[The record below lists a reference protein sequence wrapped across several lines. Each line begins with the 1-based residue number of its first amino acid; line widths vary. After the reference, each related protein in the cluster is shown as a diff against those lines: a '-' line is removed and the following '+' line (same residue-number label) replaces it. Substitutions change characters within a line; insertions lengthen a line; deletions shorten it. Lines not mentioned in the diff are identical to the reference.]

1 MKILK
6 EYKNTKNKI
15 GHIAQLYHR
24 ILLLQLTIKLGWHY
38 QAEYYTLRILDPVKI
53 LWMNN
58 DQVLTPHRVCD
69 KPEVFLKDCN
79 VLCGLTWGVSKGL
92 HCLVW
97 FNCSLFSEQKIDS
110 TMCLMLYN
118 RALGT
123 DSHLKYY
130 GSDLRRMHS
139 LNCIVCKIHA
149 NISALIKSQWWKT
162 ENKVF

>member
-38 QAEYYTLRILDPVKI
+38 QAENYTLRILDPVKI

-97 FNCSLFSEQKIDS
+97 FNCSLFSEHKNR
-110 TMCLMLYN
+110 LYN
-118 RALGT
+118 VPDVIQQSIGDWQPSEILWLRFAT
-123 DSHLKYY
+123 DAFSELYC
-130 GSDLRRMHS
+130 LQ
-139 LNCIVCKIHA
+139 NTCKHFCSYKIPVV
-149 NISALIKSQWWKT
+149 KDRK
-162 ENKVF
+162 